1 MEEEELDLDTPISQA
16 LAPLNIPDK
25 FPDVPVLAVGRNPLF
40 PRFVKMLEVMI
51 IPDCYGN

>member
-1 MEEEELDLDTPISQA
+1 MEEEELDMDTPISQA